1 MTIAEQYIDAVN
13 AADIERLMALFAP
26 DATVRNP
33 QGTFEGK
40 EAVRW
45 FYESVV
51 FAGQAITTIEKQF
64 NFDGVDVLQI
74 SATSRLA
81 EKGSPPLHAADVFV
95 LSDGHIDEL
104 DIYYR

>member
-13 AADIERLMALFAP
+13 AADIERLVALFTA

-33 QGTFEGK
+33 TGAYEGK
-40 EAVRW
+40 AAIRG

-51 FAGQAITTIEKQF
+51 FAGRAITTIERQLA
-64 NFDGVDVLQI
+64 VDDVQVLQI
-74 SATSRLA
+74 AATSHLA
-81 EKGSPPLHAADVFV
+81 EENAAPMHAADVFV
-95 LSDGHIDEL
+95 IHHDQIASL

>member
-13 AADIERLMALFAP
+13 AANIERLMELFAA

-33 QGTFEGK
+33 TGAYEGK
-40 EAVRW
+40 DAIRG

-51 FAGQAITTIEKQF
+51 FAGRAITKIERQLA
-64 NFDGVDVLQI
+64 VDDIQVLQI
-74 SATSRLA
+74 AATSHLA
-81 EKGSPPLHAADVFV
+81 EENAAPMHAADIFV
-95 LSDGHIDEL
+95 IHDNQIASL